1 MQYNMKMILYHNK
14 NCSKSRECLN
24 ILTKKKI
31 DFKVRD
37 YMKENLTL
45 SEIKHLINNLKANP
59 ENVIRDKKL
68 FSSSNIIDKVELAIH
83 LFNNPKNMQRP
94 IFFNGTNYHICR
106 PPELIENLI

>member
-1 MQYNMKMILYHNK
+1 MKMILYHNK
-14 NCSKSRECLN
+14 NCSKSRECLY
-24 ILTKKKI
+24 ILTKKKLN
-31 DFKVRD
+31 FKVRD

-45 SEIKHLINNLKANP
+45 DEIKHLINNLKSDP
-59 ENVIRDKKL
+59 EEIIRNKKL
-68 FSSSNIIDKVELAIH
+68 FSSGNIIDKVELVIH